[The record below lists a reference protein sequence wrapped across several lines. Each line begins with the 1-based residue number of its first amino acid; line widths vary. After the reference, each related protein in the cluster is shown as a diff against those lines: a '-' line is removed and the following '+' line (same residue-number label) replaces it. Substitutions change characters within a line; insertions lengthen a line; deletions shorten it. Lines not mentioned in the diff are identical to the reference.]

1 MSRKVYIA
9 RFLQHPE
16 LYVRVIQLKKN
27 SFVVAGTPY
36 ADQATVGYGSFWLY
50 VELENGLLFRRQEV
64 ADSAYRRSAI
74 DVERG

>member
-1 MSRKVYIA
+1 MSRKVYRA
-9 RFLQHPE
+9 RFQRHPE

-50 VELENGLLFRRQEV
+50 VELENGLRLRRQEV
-64 ADSAYRRSAI
+64 ADYASRRSAV

>member
-1 MSRKVYIA
+1 MSRKVYRA
-9 RFLQHPE
+9 RFQQHPE

-36 ADQATVGYGSFWLY
+36 ADQATVGYGRFWLY

-64 ADSAYRRSAI
+64 ADYASRRSAI
-74 DVERG
+74 DIERG